1 MIKERISL
9 KLVKE
14 IEEDV
19 FRLCTSVEQRK
30 KILSPHKE
38 SNLRPLDSTLITRRK
53 AYFSISLPS

>member
-19 FRLCTSVEQRK
+19 FRLCTSVDQRK
-30 KILSPHKE
+30 K
-38 SNLRPLDSTLITRRK
+38 
-53 AYFSISLPS
+53 F

>member
-14 IEEDV
+14 IEKDV

-30 KILSPHKE
+30 K
-38 SNLRPLDSTLITRRK
+38 
-53 AYFSISLPS
+53 F